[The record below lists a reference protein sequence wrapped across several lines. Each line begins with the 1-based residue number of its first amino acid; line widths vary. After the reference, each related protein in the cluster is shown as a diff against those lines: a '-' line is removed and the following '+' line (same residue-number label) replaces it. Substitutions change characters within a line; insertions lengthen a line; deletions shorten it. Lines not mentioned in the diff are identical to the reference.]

1 MVGKFTKD
9 KVEYNMYTILAVEDE
24 QDILE
29 LVEYTLNQD
38 GYDVIGCLDTS
49 NVEQILDEENISLI
63 LMDRNLPGVEGSV
76 FIESIRKKGYTQPVI
91 YLTAKDGDDDIL
103 EGFNRGA
110 DDYITKPFHLD
121 VLRARVKAVLKR
133 AVGDLEVMK
142 VRDIVY
148 KSKKKKFYINDEE
161 IELTH
166 LEHDLLLEFF
176 KNKDVLLSRDTL
188 LENVWGDTLDTK
200 PKTVNV
206 AVKRLKGKIDPNS
219 EKEYIK
225 SVRSEGYIFLGEA
238 Q

>member
-1 MVGKFTKD
+1 
-9 KVEYNMYTILAVEDE
+9 
-24 QDILE
+24 
-29 LVEYTLNQD
+29 
-38 GYDVIGCLDTS
+38 
-49 NVEQILDEENISLI
+49 
-63 LMDRNLPGVEGSV
+63 MDRNLPGVEGSV

-148 KSKKKKFYINDEE
+148 KSKKKKFYIEDEE

-176 KNKDVLLSRDTL
+176 KNKDVLLSRDIL